1 MGCANSDFQADFFNN
16 IAAIA
21 IVLLFAKVVTHRTR
35 KGSSARGSL
44 ALLHRVSMIGA
55 GLAIAVSLW
64 ATDTRRVEPGFHTA
78 AWWFLA
84 AAGVGLL
91 ADTLIEDLGGAFKG
105 KKSNADAQLGGTDPT
120 VT

>member
-44 ALLHRVSMIGA
+44 ALLHLVSMI
-55 GLAIAVSLW
+55 
-64 ATDTRRVEPGFHTA
+64 
-78 AWWFLA
+78 
-84 AAGVGLL
+84 
-91 ADTLIEDLGGAFKG
+91 
-105 KKSNADAQLGGTDPT
+105 
-120 VT
+120 